1 MIKRKLY
8 GILAL
13 STLTGVNSLIAQEQQ
28 RPNVLFIAI
37 DDLKPEMGC
46 YGNKLIKT
54 PNMDKLAERGTV
66 FESNYCQQAVSG
78 PTRASLMTG
87 KRPDYT
93 QVWDLKTR
101 MRDINPDIV
110 SLPQYL
116 ASNGYETT
124 SIGKIYDPRCVDGY
138 ADAPS
143 WTIPAHEITQY
154 PEGFTPPALDYFQDP
169 ETKRLV
175 EKYEKEAEELG
186 LNPAEAR
193 KYVVRRIKP
202 STENIDVP
210 DAAYKDG
217 AMVLQAKDIMA
228 DLAKGDKPF
237 FLGVGFARP
246 HLPFVA
252 PTKYWDMYNRE
263 DMPIEP
269 FQQHAKNTYEF
280 TYHNSWEL
288 RSYTDIPLWTSFT
301 DKREA
306 KIPLHKQKELIHG
319 YYATISYVDA
329 QIGILLNTL
338 DSLGLSDNTIVVLW
352 GDHGWHLGDHD
363 LWCKQTNFEQATRSP
378 LIISS
383 PYIKSS
389 TTSSLTEFVDV
400 FPTVVD
406 LTGTP
411 IPDYVDGKSLVPL
424 MKEPAKEHKKYAVSQ
439 YPRDDGVMG
448 YSIRTNRFRYTCWM
462 KDDFTSAR
470 PLKENDI
477 FARELYDYEA
487 DPLEKANLIDNVEYI
502 KDIEYLDYDMKEF
515 LKSQIRE

>member
-1 MIKRKLY
+1 MNKKNIYPVVALY
-8 GILAL
+8 TLAGVGGL
-13 STLTGVNSLIAQEQQ
+13 SAQQQ
-28 RPNVLFIAI
+28 ERPNVLFIAI

-46 YGNKLIKT
+46 YGNGLIRT
-54 PNMDKLAERGTV
+54 PNIDKLAERGTI
-66 FESNYCQQAVSG
+66 FGSNYCQQAVSG

-116 ASNGYETT
+116 ALYGYETT
-124 SIGKIYDPRCVDGY
+124 SIGKIYDPRCVDMY

-143 WTIPAHEITQY
+143 WTIPAHEITRY

-169 ETKRLV
+169 ETKKLI
-175 EKYEKEAEELG
+175 EKYEEEAKHLG
-186 LNPAEAR
+186 LDPAEAR

-252 PTKYWDMYNRE
+252 PTKYWEMYNRD

-269 FQQHAKNTYEF
+269 FQEHAKNTYEF

-319 YYATISYVDA
+319 YYAAISYVDA

-338 DSLGLSDNTIVVLW
+338 DSLGLTGNTIVVLW

-363 LWCKQTNFEQATRSP
+363 LWCKQSNFEQATRSP

-389 TTSSLTEFVDV
+389 KTGSLTEFVDV

-406 LTGTP
+406 LTGTA
-411 IPDYVDGKSLVPL
+411 IPDYIDGKSLVSL
-424 MKEPAKEHKKYAVSQ
+424 MKEPTEEFKKYAVSQ

-448 YSIRTNRFRYTCWM
+448 YSIRTARFRYTCWM
-462 KDDFTSAR
+462 KDNFTSAR
-470 PLKENDI
+470 PLKETDL
-477 FARELYDYEA
+477 FAKELYDYET
-487 DPLEKANLIDNVEYI
+487 DPLEKENLISDI
-502 KDIEYLDYDMKEF
+502 KYAKDVEYLDSLLKDF
-515 LKSQIRE
+515 LKSQVRK